1 MAYLPS
7 SSLDTDETPCV
18 ADNASPAEE
27 TVFQRLASDRFYD
40 FAPSIIITG
49 KGYPDLAT
57 RVMLRRLHQAFPALP
72 IFALV
77 DWNPAGLAI
86 LCTYKFGSMRM
97 GLETAHY
104 GKFRIGSYLR
114 SFCHAFARMKMSC
127 HIMPVRK
134 TPASRI
140 KSLECLAGTEARVDF
155 ATFTVLNHEKYK
167 RELAHMIDSQKRV
180 EVEALHSNGEEFL
193 FKFIADKIVQQGY
206 I

>member
-1 MAYLPS
+1 MGPTHYSIPGDISHLEKLAFQSDARYIIVV
-7 SSLDTDETPCV
+7 EK
-18 ADNASPAEE
+18 E
-27 TVFQRLASDRFYD
+27 TVFHKLASDRFYH

-57 RVMLRRLHQAFPALP
+57 RVMLGRLHQAFPALP
-72 IFALV
+72 ILGLV

-104 GKFRIGSYLR
+104 VCDVKWLGLR
-114 SFCHAFARMKMSC
+114 YDDLRYIRDEAILDFKGRDKILAESLQ
-127 HIMPVRK
+127 
-134 TPASRI
+134 
-140 KSLECLAGTEARVDF
+140 KSKLLQNYEEY
-155 ATFTVLNHEKYK
+155 E

-180 EVEALHSNGEEFL
+180 EIEALHSNGEEFL
-193 FKFIADKIVQQGY
+193 GKFIADKIVQQDY